1 MLTIVWI
8 GWNSH
13 TLLVGT
19 QNDTASL
26 ENSFTVF
33 IKLYIQLPG
42 HPLKPLLHIYIKKM
56 KTDVH

>member
-13 TLLVGT
+13 TLLVGM

-26 ENSFTVF
+26 ENSLTVF
-33 IKLYIQLPG
+33 MKLYIQLPG
-42 HPLKPLLHIYIKKM
+42 HPLNPLLYIYIRKM
-56 KTDVH
+56 KIDVH